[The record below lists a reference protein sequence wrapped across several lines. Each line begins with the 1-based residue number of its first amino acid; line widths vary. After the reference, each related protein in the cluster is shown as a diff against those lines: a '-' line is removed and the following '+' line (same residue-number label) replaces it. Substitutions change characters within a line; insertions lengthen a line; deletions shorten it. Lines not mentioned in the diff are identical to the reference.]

1 MDWDSPEVKSL
12 LERSLQEDIGPGD
25 ITSRV
30 MIADDAQAA
39 AKLLAR
45 QAGTLAGIPLV
56 RRIFLQLDPD
66 CRVQELL
73 TDGTR
78 FESGTVLCKIHGK
91 ASALLAGERLALNLL
106 QRLTGI
112 ATQTSE
118 FVDLASPLGISILD
132 TRKTTPLFRELEKY
146 AVRMGGGSNH
156 RFGLFDGV
164 LVKDNHLQ
172 IESDFAKILAR
183 FRAQGFS
190 PEKVEIE
197 VTSVQMLTKA
207 IEAGALWF
215 LLDNMSPSE
224 IKECVMHKQ
233 TNMRYEISGGISG
246 NNFEQFLI
254 PGVDAISIG
263 ALTHSVKSADISM
276 EFEATGKGRH
286 EDV

>member
-30 MIADDAQAA
+30 MIPDDAQAA
-39 AKLLAR
+39 GNLLAK

-91 ASALLAGERLALNLL
+91 ASALLAGERVALNLL

-112 ATQTSE
+112 ATETSE

-146 AVRMGGGSNH
+146 AVRIGGGSNH

-164 LVKDNHLQ
+164 LVKDNHLK

-183 FRAQGFS
+183 FRAQGFP

-207 IEAGALWF
+207 IQAGALWF

-224 IKECVMHKQ
+224 INECVKHKQ
-233 TNMRYEISGGISG
+233 TQMRYEISGGISRD
-246 NNFEQFLI
+246 NFEQFLI

-286 EDV
+286 KDV